1 MQYDEIVKNAKK
13 IDIKKLQDSHIT
25 LSGTMKKS
33 VEIYNSA
40 VSNIQFGNMDIA
52 IIKLRKAQ
60 SLQPGFQEATKLLSM
75 LKSLEK
81 PHSEDDKIKKTN
93 EKIGKRDPVLH
104 PIINSKGKTLPE
116 RLHINPRTLMK
127 LIITTIMVIIIVVM
141 IVVISKLVNKEDE
154 GINPDVATVNQLT
167 VTVNQLSNQIDDLT
181 SQLEDKNETL
191 NENTTKLV
199 VLEEQLLT
207 TNQLLDLYM
216 AKSYY
221 SDGKYTL
228 AAEILMSLEEVV
240 FEDEHLGVYNQVYLG
255 AMAESAKSVYMIG
268 VNLFQQ
274 QDYQRAL
281 DNLLQVKIYDSNF
294 SEMDSVLIQ
303 TGKTYYELDR
313 PAEAI
318 ETYKELDLNYPEYPK
333 DSILYNTG
341 KAYMKLN
348 DYEQALIMFNLIL
361 TDYPDSSLIGYAKDK
376 IKEIGNK

>member
-1 MQYDEIVKNAKK
+1 MQYDEIVKSAKK

-40 VSNIQFGNMDIA
+40 VSNIQFGNIDIA

-60 SLQPGFQEATKLLSM
+60 SLQPGFKEASKLLSM

-81 PHSEDDKIKKTN
+81 PYDEEGKIKENN
-93 EKIGKRDPVLH
+93 EKIVNRDSVLH
-104 PIINSKGKTLPE
+104 PIITSKEKTLPE

-127 LIITTIMVIIIVVM
+127 VIITTIIVVVVVAMVI
-141 IVVISKLVNKEDE
+141 VISKSVNKEKVETNSD
-154 GINPDVATVNQLT
+154 ASTVNQLT
-167 VTVNQLSNQIDDLT
+167 ITVNQLSNQIDDLT
-181 SQLEDKNETL
+181 SQLEDKNDIV
-191 NENTTKLV
+191 NINTTQLV
-199 VLEEQLLT
+199 VLEDQLLT
-207 TNQLLDLYM
+207 KNQLLDLYM

-228 AAEILMSLEEVV
+228 AAEILMNLEDVV
-240 FEDEHLGVYNQVYLG
+240 FEDEHLAVYNQVYLG

-274 QDYQRAL
+274 QDYQLAL
-281 DNLLQVKIYDSNF
+281 DNLLQVKIYNNNF

-303 TGKTYYELDR
+303 IGKAYYELDR
-313 PAEAI
+313 PTEAI

-348 DYEQALIMFNLIL
+348 DDEQALLMFNLIL
-361 TDYPDSSLIGYAKDK
+361 RDYSSSSLIGYAKDK
-376 IKEIGNK
+376 IKEIENR